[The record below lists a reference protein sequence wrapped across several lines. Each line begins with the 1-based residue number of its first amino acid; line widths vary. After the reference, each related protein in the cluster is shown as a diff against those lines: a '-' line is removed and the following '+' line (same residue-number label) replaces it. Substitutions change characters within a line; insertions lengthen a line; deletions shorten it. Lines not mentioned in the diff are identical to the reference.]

1 MTAVA
6 KKSAASRTGKA
17 VDIAKLPGLTKAQVA
32 ARLATKAKAGKVAE
46 MSFRDAGIKSGQ
58 I

>member
-6 KKSAASRTGKA
+6 KKSGASRTGKA
-17 VDIAKLPGLTKAQVA
+17 IDIAKLPGLTKAQIA
-32 ARLATKAKAGKVAE
+32 ARLATKAKTGKVAE
-46 MSFRDAGIKSGQ
+46 MSLRDAGIKAGQ